1 MAISRFKTSTLAQ
14 GLPKYTEMWD
24 QTTVGGVPTTNL
36 VAKYETPP
44 SSGSTWT
51 DTVGSYNISL
61 TSTTYNS
68 GNGGYLSFD
77 GTNSYG
83 DASSFPTLSTAN
95 DITFAMWV
103 YPTTLSGTTYGDSK
117 MIMGMSTADPS
128 YLVGLGATK
137 FFINGFTQSGFEVNH
152 GMSVNN
158 WYLLL
163 WTHKAGAGTGKV
175 YVNNSVVSSS
185 VVQLGSNKAQ
195 PFSIGRER
203 TGLNTNRF
211 AGRMGSV
218 YYWNKELT
226 ATEATQVWNYS
237 RGRFGL

>member
-14 GLPKYTEMWD
+14 GLPKYTELWD
-24 QTTVGGVPTTNL
+24 QTTTYGVPTNNL

-44 SSGSTWT
+44 SSGTTWT
-51 DTVGSYNISL
+51 DTVGGYNISL

-68 GNGGYLSFD
+68 DNGGYLSFD

-103 YPTTLSGTTYGDSK
+103 YPTTLSGTSYGNSK

-128 YLVGLGATK
+128 YLVALGATK
-137 FFINGFTQSGFEVNH
+137 FFLNGFTQSGFEVNH

-163 WTHKAGAGTGKV
+163 WTHKVGASTGKV

-185 VVQLGSNKAQ
+185 LVPLGANKAQ

-226 ATEATQVWNYS
+226 ATEATQVWDYS